1 MQSFV
6 DSEAA
11 ALASFIMQV
20 NPNMV
25 QALGGATAFECVLT
39 DIGIFDNIGSTSTS
53 TENHVSDD
61 GWSIESDHQHASI
74 QEPAT
79 KKRRTFKRE
88 KKEDSAWWRKYLRP
102 DMTLNMEVEPQ
113 GRVAKKFRRN
123 FRLPFLMYKS
133 KVLAMAKD
141 RWWPTWHD
149 KEVDAFGRLICDLE
163 LKLLGALFVLANGST
178 HFTVSEFTDM
188 SEEVHR
194 KFFITWLGHVASVK
208 DEFIY
213 SPATKLDTNL
223 STMSTDPLAFL
234 VASALWISSI

>member
-1 MQSFV
+1 MGGQLKVTISMP
-6 DSEAA
+6 
-11 ALASFIMQV
+11 AS
-20 NPNMV
+20 
-25 QALGGATAFECVLT
+25 
-39 DIGIFDNIGSTSTS
+39 
-53 TENHVSDD
+53 
-61 GWSIESDHQHASI
+61 
-74 QEPAT
+74 
-79 KKRRTFKRE
+79 KKRRTYKRVN
-88 KKEDSAWWRKYLRP
+88 KEDSAWWRKYLRP

-113 GRVAKKFRRN
+113 GRVAKKFRRR
-123 FRLPFLMYKS
+123 FRLPYLTYKS

-149 KEVDAFGRLICDLE
+149 KEVDAFGRLICGLE